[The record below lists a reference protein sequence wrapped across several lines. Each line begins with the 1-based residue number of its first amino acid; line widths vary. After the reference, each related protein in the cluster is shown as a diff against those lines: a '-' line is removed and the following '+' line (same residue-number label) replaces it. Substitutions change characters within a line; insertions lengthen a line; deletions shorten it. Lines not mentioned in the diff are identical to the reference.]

1 MQNKQSTIL
10 DSGRINSLL
19 MKLSVPIFFGM
30 AVQSVYNIVD
40 AIFIGRY
47 VGNSGLA
54 ALSII
59 MPIQMLVM
67 GAGNMVS
74 IGGASLISR
83 LLGRQETQ
91 KAERALGNSICFAVI
106 LSLILTLAVVPFV
119 SFWLKKIG
127 ASADVLPYAR
137 QYLMITMAGSLF
149 NITGTVLLS
158 LARAEGN
165 ARVSMISMI
174 IQAGLNIILDAVFMI
189 GLNMGIA
196 GAALA
201 TVISQGI
208 AFAYVISYY
217 FTGKSYL
224 KIHWGNFVPYIKVV
238 RAIFAIGVSQ
248 FLKGIADIISTL
260 IIVKAVSR
268 YGGDIGLSAFGI
280 AQRVMMFASMPSMVL
295 GQAMQPILGFN
306 YGAKRF
312 RQALKSINTSIGIS
326 TVLGLAALAIL
337 LSIPGPIIRIFTS
350 DANLISTATS
360 TARLMYLGMP
370 LFAFFNVA
378 QLVFPSIGKVW
389 PTMLISVLRSL
400 MIMTPLALILPHF
413 FQISGVWL
421 IFPGADTL
429 SFVLV
434 LGFLVP
440 LIIKFR
446 KAIKEDD
453 AAKRALVDT
462 DV

>member
-1 MQNKQSTIL
+1 MQNKPSNVL
-10 DSGRINSLL
+10 DSNRINSLL
-19 MKLSVPIFFGM
+19 MKLSVPILLGM
-30 AVQSVYNIVD
+30 SVQSVYNIVD

-47 VGNSGLA
+47 VGNNGLA

-59 MPIQMLVM
+59 MPIQMLIM

-74 IGGASLISR
+74 VGGASLISR
-83 LLGRQETQ
+83 LLGRQEPQ
-91 KAERALGNSICFAVI
+91 KAERALGNSICFAVL

-119 SFWLKKIG
+119 SFWLRVIG
-127 ASADVLPYAR
+127 ASAEVLPYAK
-137 QYLMITMAGSLF
+137 QYLTITMSGALF

-158 LARAEGN
+158 MARAEGN
-165 ARVSMISMI
+165 ARVSMVSMI
-174 IQAGLNIILDAVFMI
+174 IQAVLNIILDAVFMI
-189 GLNMGIA
+189 GLNMGMT

-208 AFAYVISYY
+208 AFSYVLSYY

-224 KIHWGNFVPYIKVV
+224 KIHWANFVPYIKVV

-248 FLKGIADIISTL
+248 FLKGIVDIVSTF
-260 IIVKAVSR
+260 IIIKAVAH
-268 YGGDIGLSAFGI
+268 YGGDIALSAFGI

-295 GQAMQPILGFN
+295 SQAMQPILGFN

-312 RQALKSINTSIGIS
+312 RQALKTINLSIGIS
-326 TVLGLAALAIL
+326 TALGLAALAIL
-337 LSIPGPIIRIFTS
+337 LAIPGPIIRIFTS
-350 DANLISTATS
+350 DPDLISAATFA
-360 TARLMYLGMP
+360 ARLMYLGMP

-389 PTMLISVLRSL
+389 PTMLISVLRPL
-400 MIMTPLALILPHF
+400 VIMTPIALILPYF
-413 FQISGVWL
+413 LQRNGVWL
-421 IFPGADTL
+421 IFPGADLL

-434 LGFLVP
+434 IGFLIP

-453 AAKRALVDT
+453 AAKQALVDT